1 VAPLE
6 AVALSDDA
14 SLAVAVGARGL
25 VMQRTPE
32 ASWRVVQAGA
42 AVDLHAAVIMG
53 ERNDQIYVGGES
65 GTIIGSSD
73 RGATWAAAA
82 THSTAALYSLDDL

>member
-1 VAPLE
+1 
-6 AVALSDDA
+6 
-14 SLAVAVGARGL
+14 
-25 VMQRTPE
+25 
-32 ASWRVVQAGA
+32 
-42 AVDLHAAVIMG
+42 MG